1 MTIFPPV
8 FTIPD
13 MKYPNRLRV
22 QRAERRITQID
33 TALKAAIP
41 QSRYWRIENGYD
53 EATEAERK
61 RLARVL
67 KTDVDTLFPQV
78 AA

>member
-1 MTIFPPV
+1 
-8 FTIPD
+8 

-33 TALKAAIP
+33 TALKANIP
-41 QSRYWRIENGYD
+41 HSRYWRIENGYD
-53 EATEAERK
+53 EPTEPERK

-67 KTDVDTLFPQV
+67 KSDVETIFPAV
-78 AA
+78 SA